1 MQSHEVYNYVEKLP
15 IASDLSNLNITTF
28 SVLVLIFIYVL
39 LDLYH
44 SDRMF
49 CYVQNCSFVGCFDCI
64 FLSICGSARQQTI
77 FILGINL
84 GLRLV
89 HPTPMLQNYISV
101 ALRSLLKNRVFSIL
115 NILGLAIGMAAFLFV
130 IHYVRFERSYEN
142 FHENADNIYRVT
154 LDLYNG
160 SEFIVTDCETY
171 PPLAPTLKAKHP
183 EVIDF
188 VRMYHNDGL
197 QDVEADN
204 RRFLEEGIYFA
215 DASVFTVFTLQTL
228 QGNPKT
234 ALVEPYKIALS
245 ESTAKKY
252 FGRTDVVG
260 ESVKLLNQVY
270 QVSAVFADLPP
281 NTHLKYNALLSH
293 TTLAK
298 LYNWYNETDGWGGN
312 NEYTYLQMAPGTDLA
327 AFNKILIDLSISL
340 KDKIGNER
348 FVAEPIKD
356 IHLLSN
362 KSFEPEANGNAKVVY
377 VLFIIAIFIIV
388 IAWVNYVNLSTARAI
403 ERARE
408 VGIRKVMGSV
418 RLQLVFQFLAE
429 SFMIN
434 ILAAAITFIMFHTGL
449 PFFRQLTGQL
459 LPLDFTD
466 DAMFWYI
473 FVGLILTGSL
483 LSGLYPA
490 FVLSSFQP
498 SVVLKGKLRTSTH
511 GQHLR
516 KALVVFQFAAT
527 VILMAGMCAVYL
539 QINYMRHYDLG
550 LNLDQTMVVRA
561 NHEET
566 IDSIAHIRQQ
576 AFKNELLRSAYVN
589 KVGLSGTVPG
599 LSSHE
604 MGTTSNVKR
613 VGQDKADGSYNYHL
627 TSIDADF
634 IPTLGIEFIA
644 GRNFIAGA
652 PNYDEVIINEEAVT
666 RLGFASPE
674 EAVGSKITYQTR
686 WKGEPATIIGVLKR
700 YYQQSPKE
708 QQIPILLRYWES
720 ADYVSVKLSADDMQE
735 AVAEVKQIWNKVYP
749 NAVFHYFFLDEKYN
763 QQYQAD
769 IRFGQV
775 IATFSTL
782 AIVIACLGLFGLSAF
797 TIVQRTKEIG
807 IRKVLG
813 ASVLQIVHLLSKDF
827 VKVVLIAAV
836 VALPVAYLGIEQWLS
851 GYAVRIS
858 LSVWLFILPVVIIL
872 VIALCTVSFQ
882 TIRTALSNPT
892 NALKQE

>member
-1 MQSHEVYNYVEKLP
+1 MRSGFQPKL
-15 IASDLSNLNITTF
+15 
-28 SVLVLIFIYVL
+28 
-39 LDLYH
+39 
-44 SDRMF
+44 M
-49 CYVQNCSFVGCFDCI
+49 
-64 FLSICGSARQQTI
+64 
-77 FILGINL
+77 
-84 GLRLV
+84 LR
-89 HPTPMLQNYISV
+89 NYISV
-101 ALRSLLKNRVFSIL
+101 AYRSLFKNRVFSFL
-115 NILGLAIGMAAFLFV
+115 NILGLAIGMAAFLFI
-130 IHYVRFERSYEN
+130 IHYVRFERSYES

-160 SEFIVTDCETY
+160 NEFIVTDCETY
-171 PPLAPTLKAKHP
+171 APLGPMLKAKHP
-183 EVIDF
+183 EVVDY

-197 QDVEADN
+197 QDINVDN
-204 RRFLEEGIYFA
+204 RRFLEEGLYFA

-234 ALVEPYKIALS
+234 ALIEPFKIALS
-245 ESTAKKY
+245 ETTAKKY
-252 FGRTDVVG
+252 FGKTDVVG
-260 ESVKLLNQVY
+260 ESVKLLNQVF

-293 TTLAK
+293 ATLAK
-298 LYNWYNETDGWGGN
+298 IYNGYDEVAGWAGN
-312 NEYTYLQMAPGTDLA
+312 NEYTYLQMVPGTDLA
-327 AFNKILIDLSISL
+327 EFNKVLTDLSVSM

-348 FVAEPIKD
+348 FVAERIKD
-356 IHLLSN
+356 IHLQSN
-362 KSFEPEANGNAKVVY
+362 KSFEPEANGSEKIVY

-418 RLQLVFQFLAE
+418 RMQLVLQFLAE
-429 SFMIN
+429 SFIIN
-434 ILAAAITFIMFHTGL
+434 ILAATITFTIFHTGL

-459 LPLDFTD
+459 LPLDFVHDVT
-466 DAMFWYI
+466 FWYI
-473 FVGLILTGSL
+473 FTGLVVTGSL

-550 LNLDQTMVVRA
+550 LSLDQTLIVRA
-561 NHEET
+561 NQDES
-566 IDSIAHIRQQ
+566 IDSIARIKQQ
-576 AFKNELLRSAYVN
+576 VFKNELLQSSHVR

-599 LSSHE
+599 LSAHE
-604 MGTTSNVKR
+604 MSTSSNVTR
-613 VGQDKADGSYNYHL
+613 VGQDKAEGSYNYYH
-627 TSIDADF
+627 SWIDADF
-634 IPTLGIEFIA
+634 IPTLGMELVA
-644 GRNFIAGA
+644 GRNFVTGS
-652 PNYDEVIINEEAVT
+652 PNHDQIIINEEAVT
-666 RLGFASPE
+666 RLGFASAE
-674 EAVGSKITYQTR
+674 EAVGSKITYKTHWR
-686 WKGEPATIIGVLKR
+686 GEPATIIGVLKK

-708 QQIPILLRYWES
+708 QQVPILLRYSEGG
-720 ADYVSVKLSADDMQE
+720 DYLSVKLSADDMPA
-735 AVAEVKQIWNKVYP
+735 AVAQVKEVWNKVYP
-749 NAVFHYFFLDEKYN
+749 NTVFHYFFLDEMYN

-769 IRFGQV
+769 VRFGQV

-782 AIVIACLGLFGLSAF
+782 AIIIACLGLFGLSAF

-827 VKVVLIAAV
+827 VKVVLIAAI
-836 VALPVAYLGIEQWLS
+836 VALPVAYIGIEQWLS

-872 VIALCTVSFQ
+872 TIALCTVSFQ

>member
-1 MQSHEVYNYVEKLP
+1 M
-15 IASDLSNLNITTF
+15 
-28 SVLVLIFIYVL
+28 
-39 LDLYH
+39 
-44 SDRMF
+44 
-49 CYVQNCSFVGCFDCI
+49 
-64 FLSICGSARQQTI
+64 
-77 FILGINL
+77 
-84 GLRLV
+84 LR
-89 HPTPMLQNYISV
+89 NYISV
-101 ALRSLLKNRVFSIL
+101 AYRSLFKNRVFSFL
-115 NILGLAIGMAAFLFV
+115 NILGLAIGMAAFLFI
-130 IHYVRFERSYEN
+130 IHYVRFERSYES

-160 SEFIVTDCETY
+160 NEFIVTDCETY
-171 PPLAPTLKAKHP
+171 APLGPILKAKHP
-183 EVIDF
+183 EVIDY

-197 QDVEADN
+197 QDIKVDN

-228 QGNPKT
+228 HGNPKT
-234 ALVEPYKIALS
+234 ALIEPFKIALS
-245 ESTAKKY
+245 ETTAKKY
-252 FGRTDVVG
+252 FGKTDVVG
-260 ESVKLLNQVY
+260 ESVKLLDQVY
-270 QVSAVFADLPP
+270 QVSAVFADQLP

-293 TTLAK
+293 ATLAK
-298 LYNWYNETDGWGGN
+298 IYNGYDEVAGWTGN
-312 NEYTYLQMAPGTDLA
+312 NEYTYLQMVPGTDLA
-327 AFNKILIDLSISL
+327 KFNTVLSDLSVSL

-348 FVAEPIKD
+348 FVAERIKD
-356 IHLLSN
+356 IHLYSN
-362 KSFEPEANGNAKVVY
+362 KSFEPEVNGSAKVVY
-377 VLFIIAIFIIV
+377 VLFIIAVFIIV
-388 IAWVNYVNLSTARAI
+388 IAWVNYVNLSTARAM

-418 RLQLVFQFLAE
+418 RLQLVLQFLAE
-429 SFMIN
+429 SLIIN
-434 ILAAAITFIMFHTGL
+434 ILAAAITFIIFHTGL

-459 LPLDFTD
+459 LPLDFTHD
-466 DAMFWYI
+466 VTFWYI
-473 FVGLILTGSL
+473 FAGLIATGSL

-516 KALVVFQFAAT
+516 KGLVVFQFAAT
-527 VILMAGMCAVYL
+527 VILMAGMCAVYQ

-550 LNLDQTMVVRA
+550 LSLDQTLVVRA
-561 NHEET
+561 NQDES
-566 IDSIAHIRQQ
+566 IDSIARIKQQ
-576 AFKNELLRSAYVN
+576 VLKNELLQSSHVQ

-599 LSSHE
+599 LSAHE
-604 MGTTSNVKR
+604 MSTSSNVTR
-613 VGQDKADGSYNYHL
+613 VGQDKAEGSYNYYH
-627 TSIDADF
+627 TWIDADF
-634 IPTLGIEFIA
+634 IPALGMELIA
-644 GRNFIAGA
+644 GRNFVGGS
-652 PNYDEVIINEEAVT
+652 PNHDQIIINEEAVT

-674 EAVGSKITYQTR
+674 EAVGSRVTYKTHWQ
-686 WKGEPATIIGVLKR
+686 GEPATIIGVLKK

-708 QQIPILLRYWES
+708 QQVPILLRYWEGG
-720 ADYVSVKLSADDMQE
+720 DYLSVKLSANDMPG
-735 AVAEVKQIWNKVYP
+735 AVAEVKEAWNKVYP
-749 NAVFHYFFLDEKYN
+749 GTVFHYFFLDEMYN

-782 AIVIACLGLFGLSAF
+782 AIIIACLGLFGLSAF

-836 VALPVAYLGIEQWLS
+836 VALPLAYFGIEQWLS

-872 VIALCTVSFQ
+872 LIALCTVSFQ
-882 TIRTALSNPT
+882 TIKTALSNPT